1 MRAYMKYIIGTIV
14 GVTVFIF
21 GILFAKKH
29 VKKTYSRLPNREYM
43 V

>member
-1 MRAYMKYIIGTIV
+1 MKSYLKYIIGTTV
-14 GVTVFIF
+14 GIAVFAF

-29 VKKTYSRLPNREYM
+29 VKKTYSKQPNREYM